1 MITHNKKIRKGEG
14 MKYIYQFGVIAAIT
28 FIGELL
34 RKVIDLPIPASVWG
48 LVLML
53 LLLVTGMV
61 KLEQVKEAGEFLIQ
75 IMPLMFVPAA
85 VGLMVS
91 WPELKSM
98 LLPLIIIVIV
108 TTIIVMAVSG
118 KVTQFVIERQREQD
132 E

>member
-1 MITHNKKIRKGEG
+1 